1 MPGHVDLFEEH
12 GEVAALW
19 QEGGYRDR
27 TVVCFDR
34 HLDLKPLAP
43 GGEAALLG
51 AAARG
56 EDPAGL
62 LRRLPVRGVPGAF
75 GLDDFWSAAA
85 LAGGLTELV
94 WVPSWTS
101 HEGWEQAAVDS
112 VSLIATGGTPAD
124 PRMTD
129 CCLTVRL
136 CGVRLAVVPP
146 DLLARHL
153 AAHVSGDVVADID
166 LDWLMDEHGRADH
179 SVEEL
184 AGLVAACGGELSA
197 MTWSTRS
204 GFLPQEFRRVG
215 ADVAGRLG
223 LRARTSSFLPAT
235 PWPEDLLLAVHRG
248 GPLPAEPAPGPRRG
262 SGSGGPPEALG
273 VTVALRGLALAAGD
287 PDGAEEQ
294 YGRAAAGGYRS
305 SWLAYKIGIAHYAR
319 GGHRTARDWLREAI
333 AVDGRDT
340 LAMHARIMAVRAT
353 ARLDGP
359 GAALAELRALAA
371 ELPLRAGVWRTLR
384 LLSDRAGDPE
394 TTAAA
399 DRQLALL
406 NRLTGPRHG
415 PGAGAPAAGGEA
427 AGGEAA
433 VGKTAGRNAAVGE
446 AAVGEARPS

>member
-19 QEGGYRDR
+19 PEGRYRDR

-43 GGEAALLG
+43 GGEAALLRAVADG
-51 AAARG
+51 G
-56 EDPAGL
+56 DPAGL

-85 LAGGLTELV
+85 IAGGLTDLV

-101 HEGWEQAAVDS
+101 HEGWARTAVDS
-112 VSLIATGGTPAD
+112 VSLIATGGAPVFPHT
-124 PRMTD
+124 TD

-146 DLLARHL
+146 DLLPRHL
-153 AAHVSGDVVADID
+153 AAHVTGDVVADID

-179 SVEEL
+179 SVAEL
-184 AGLVAACGGELSA
+184 AALVAVCGGELSA

-215 ADVAGRLG
+215 TDVAARLG
-223 LRARTSSFLPAT
+223 LNARASSFLPST
-235 PWPEDLLLAVHRG
+235 PWPEDLLLTVHRG
-248 GPLPAEPAPGPRRG
+248 GPLPEGPAAGP
-262 SGSGGPPEALG
+262 GGPPEAAG
-273 VTVALRGLALAAGD
+273 VTVALRGLALAAED
-287 PDGAEEQ
+287 PGGAEEY

-353 ARLDGP
+353 ARLDGSS
-359 GAALAELRALAA
+359 AALAELQGLAK
-371 ELPLRAGVWRTLR
+371 ELPLRAGVWRTLHVLAR
-384 LLSDRAGDPE
+384 QCGDTATATEAAG
-394 TTAAA
+394 
-399 DRQLALL
+399 RLALL
-406 NRLTGPRHG
+406 DRLTGPA
-415 PGAGAPAAGGEA
+415 PGIPPGEP
-427 AGGEAA
+427 
-433 VGKTAGRNAAVGE
+433 V
-446 AAVGEARPS
+446 

>member
-19 QEGGYRDR
+19 PEGRYRDR

-43 GGEAALLG
+43 GGEAALRH
-51 AAARG
+51 AAAHG
-56 EDPAGL
+56 ADPAGL

-85 LAGGLTELV
+85 IAGGLTDLV

-101 HEGWEQAAVDS
+101 HEGWARTAVDS
-112 VSLIATGGTPAD
+112 VSLIATGGAPVHPHT
-124 PRMTD
+124 TD
-129 CCLTVRL
+129 CCLAVRL

-146 DLLARHL
+146 DLLPRHL
-153 AAHVSGDVVADID
+153 AAHVTGDVVADID

-184 AGLVAACGGELSA
+184 AELVGACGGELSA

-204 GFLPQEFRRVG
+204 GFLPGEFRRVG
-215 ADVAGRLG
+215 TDVAARLG
-223 LRARTSSFLPAT
+223 LNARTSSFLPST
-235 PWPEDLLLAVHRG
+235 PWPEDLMLTVHRG
-248 GPLPAEPAPGPRRG
+248 GALPDGPADGRAA
-262 SGSGGPPEALG
+262 GSGGPPEAAG
-273 VTVALRGLALAAGD
+273 VAVALRGLALAAED
-287 PDGAEEQ
+287 PGAAEEY

-353 ARLDGP
+353 ARLDGNGP
-359 GAALAELRALAA
+359 ALAELHGLAK

-384 LLSDRAGDPE
+384 VLARQCGD
-394 TTAAA
+394 TDTAAEA
-399 DRQLALL
+399 AGRLALL
-406 NRLTGPRHG
+406 DRLTGPAHTAPSG
-415 PGAGAPAAGGEA
+415 MPPGIPSGEP
-427 AGGEAA
+427 
-433 VGKTAGRNAAVGE
+433 V
-446 AAVGEARPS
+446 